1 MICKPEN
8 EEVDC
13 TTCKLC
19 ASLCPSELNLPD
31 AVRFYR
37 YLNDSKGSHRDLFLL
52 ISSLQTNLEPTSWLK
67 TDDLK
72 IKEENE
78 IVYFIESDSIFD
90 ILLERDSNYANVNY
104 AGIKVLNHLG
114 IEPQLIYGCCGH
126 DLYYAGRL
134 DEFEDLKTSLIEK
147 LKGKKI
153 IVGGAEC
160 YHMFKEIYKLDVK
173 HFSEF
178 IEKKGIQ
185 LKKLDVKTTW
195 HDPCRLGRYSNIY
208 DAPRKLLN
216 EISDFT
222 EIEHNK
228 EESLCCG
235 ISSWFNCNIES
246 KKLRIDRI
254 NEAIETGAEYLVT
267 SCNKCRIHFDCLYFE
282 EDYKDY
288 PKKIKIVDLQEIVAH
303 SLGLYDIETEERFF
317 EIKEIEGKLPN
328 IQNIEMDIKRYLNED
343 IINNIFKCTTCGVCT
358 VKCPSGYHS
367 DKMFEDFRK
376 YFVKEKINPIPH
388 QKINENIKN
397 FGNPFGEK
405 EIIGNEKK
413 DAEIIY
419 FPGCTAKYRM
429 TSLMDATIEI
439 LDNLGIKYEIPKE
452 SVCCGSVLL
461 RTGYDPSELI
471 KKNKEIFKDKLVIVS
486 CSGCY
491 STFAHDYPEVNVK
504 HISEFLLDKLDK
516 LNLNEINAK
525 VVYHDPCHLGRSSG
539 IYDEPRK
546 VIATIPGTEL
556 KEFNENKE
564 YSQCC
569 GGGGGV
575 RAGMPDLANEIAKN
589 KDKAAKELEVDVI
602 LSACPFCKL
611 NISQNTDIQTLDIV
625 EYLLKSLRGE
635 KL

>member
-1 MICKPEN
+1 MICIPEN

-19 ASLCPSELNLPD
+19 ANLCPTELNLPD
-31 AVRFYR
+31 AIRLYR
-37 YLNDSKGSHRDLFLL
+37 YLNDSRGSHRDLFLL
-52 ISSLQTNLEPTSWLK
+52 ISGLQTGIESVPWLK

-72 IKEENE
+72 IKEESD
-78 IVYFIESDSIFD
+78 IVYFVETDSIYD
-90 ILLERDSNYANVNY
+90 VLLERDSNYSNASY

-114 IEPQLIYGCCGH
+114 IEPQLVYGCCGH
-126 DLYYAGRL
+126 DLYYGGRL
-134 DEFEDLKTSLIEK
+134 DEFNKLKESLIEK
-147 LKGKKI
+147 LKDKKI

-160 YHMFKEIYKLDVK
+160 YHIFKDIFKLDVE
-173 HFSEF
+173 HFSEY
-178 IEKKGIQ
+178 IEKKGIE
-185 LKKLDVKTTW
+185 LKKLNIKTTY
-195 HDPCRLGRYSNIY
+195 HDPCRLGRYSKIY
-208 DAPRKLLN
+208 DAPRNLLKKC
-216 EISDFT
+216 SDFN
-222 EIEHNK
+222 EMEHNK

-235 ISSWFNCNIES
+235 IGSWFNCNIES
-246 KKLRIDRI
+246 KKQRIDRI
-254 NEAIETGAEYLVT
+254 NEAIITEAEYFVT
-267 SCNKCRIHFDCLYFE
+267 TCNKCRIHFDCLYFE
-282 EDYKDY
+282 EDYSDI

-303 SLGLYDIETEERFF
+303 SLGLYDMDTKEKLF

-328 IQNIEMDIKRYLNED
+328 IQKIEKDLKRYLNEQ

-358 VKCPSGYHS
+358 VKCPSGYQT

-376 YFVKEKINPIPH
+376 YFVKEKLNPIPH
-388 QKINENIKN
+388 QRINENIKN

-405 EIIGNEKK
+405 EIIGNEEKNG
-413 DAEIIY
+413 EIIY

-452 SVCCGSVLL
+452 SVCCGSVLM
-461 RTGYDPSELI
+461 RTGYDPSDLI
-471 KKNKEIFKDKLVIVS
+471 EKNKEIFKDKLVIVS
-486 CSGCY
+486 CSGCF
-491 STFAHDYPEVNVK
+491 SAFAHDYSDVK
-504 HISEFLLDKLDK
+504 VMHISEFLLDKLDK
-516 LNLNEINAK
+516 LNLKELKAK

-539 IYDEPRK
+539 IYEEPRK
-546 VIATIPGTEL
+546 VIETIPGTEL

-564 YSQCC
+564 FSQCC

-589 KDKAAKELEVDVI
+589 KDRSAKELKVDAI

-611 NISQNTDIQTLDIV
+611 NISQNTDIPTLDIV